1 MKIPDTMIAMI
12 LESPKKPLREREVP
26 VPKPGRG
33 KLLIKVHACG
43 VCRTDLHIVD
53 GELESPALPLIPGHE
68 IVGTVVIAGQGV
80 KNKLIGQRV
89 GVPWL
94 GGTCGKCA
102 YCKRGRENLCDN
114 ARFTGYTMNG
124 GYAQYVAAD
133 ERYCFG
139 LPGGYDDAHACPL
152 MCAGMIGY
160 RAYRMVPEQA
170 RNIGIYGF
178 GAAAHII
185 TQIAVGQGK
194 SIYAFTRAGDTASQ
208 RFALDYGAKWAGDS
222 NAASPVELD
231 AAILFAPVGSLVPA
245 ALSACVKGGV
255 VVCAGIHMSDIPS
268 FPYSALW
275 QERSVRSVA
284 NLTREDSKELL
295 DIAARVALQTRITV
309 FALGEANEAL
319 NAVRSGGIEG
329 AAVLLID

>member
-1 MKIPDTMIAMI
+1 M
-12 LESPKKPLREREVP
+12 
-26 VPKPGRG
+26 
-33 KLLIKVHACG
+33 
-43 VCRTDLHIVD
+43 
-53 GELESPALPLIPGHE
+53 
-68 IVGTVVIAGQGV
+68 

-102 YCKRGRENLCDN
+102 YCKRGQENLCDN
-114 ARFTGYTMNG
+114 GRFTGYTMNG
-124 GYAQYVAAD
+124 GYAQFIVAD
-133 ERYCFG
+133 ERYFFG
-139 LPGGYDDAHACPL
+139 LPGGYDDAHVRGHDRVPH
-152 MCAGMIGY
+152 I
-160 RAYRMVPEQA
+160 RMVPEHA
-170 RNIGIYGF
+170 RDIGIYGF

-185 TQIAVGQGK
+185 TQIAVEQGK